1 MYYDLYT
8 FDSNLP
14 FCLILL
20 YIIELHIFLVK
31 VKVFLAQ
38 SCLTLCDPRTAACQ
52 APQSRGYWTR
62 QEYWRGLLFPSP
74 RDLSNSGIEPRS
86 PALQVDS
93 LLSEPPG
100 KPTYFPYVSTK
111 SQIPQKP
118 PTIIHSNN
126 SYSKWILK
134 FFILSKRISHFTS
147 IFIITTLN
155 L

>member
-100 KPTYFPYVSTK
+100 KPTYFPHCIQTVICMSTDFFFHDKTIVSCSPLFK
-111 SQIPQKP
+111 SE
-118 PTIIHSNN
+118 TH
-126 SYSKWILK
+126 
-134 FFILSKRISHFTS
+134 
-147 IFIITTLN
+147 
-155 L
+155 